1 MSSSEE
7 EKRIAY
13 CKQHNVHHLF
23 ELLATKLLMERPE
36 NPFEYLRQLLT
47 SVEESEKKKQSHDPT
62 VLPSQTNG
70 VTQPLKRITLG
81 TFGIDNAGKT
91 TLISALGGRI
101 EKNTTPTIG
110 FTPTRFQTDKYDICI
125 FDLGGSA
132 NFRGIW
138 VHYFHDCHGIMFV
151 IDSAAEESVVE
162 ESLRNLRSVVTHP
175 YVRGKPLLVLANKKD
190 LKESRGTKVL
200 PDGFFDEVLEPET
213 LHRVVASCGIN
224 EDPDLEGGVEW
235 LLATIESNYDELDSR
250 VQRDTEVV
258 KIETKLK
265 AAERL
270 AALKGSE

>member
-13 CKQHNVHHLF
+13 CKEHDVHHLF
-23 ELLATKLLMERPE
+23 ELLATKLLVDRPE
-36 NPFEYLRQLLT
+36 NPFEYLRQLLS

-62 VLPSQTNG
+62 VLPPQTNG
-70 VTQPLKRITLG
+70 VAQPLKRITLG

-91 TLISALGGRI
+91 TLISALGGKI
-101 EKNTTPTIG
+101 ETNTTPTIG
-110 FTPTRFQTDKYDICI
+110 FTPTRFQTEKYDICI
-125 FDLGGSA
+125 FDLGGSS

-162 ESLRNLRSVVTHP
+162 ESLKNLRSVVTHP
-175 YVRGKPLLVLANKKD
+175 YVKGKPLLVLANKKD
-190 LKESRGTKVL
+190 LKESRGIKVI
-200 PDGFFDEVLEPET
+200 PDGFFDEVLEPGT
-213 LHRVVASCGIN
+213 IHRVVASCGID
-224 EDPDLEGGVEW
+224 EDPDLEEGVEW
-235 LLATIESNYDELDSR
+235 LLATIESNYNELDSR

-258 KIETKLK
+258 KIETKRK

-270 AALKGSE
+270 AALKVSE